1 MSSDGGREP
10 TWAPNGK
17 ILYYDVGGA
26 VLMAVDVTTEPGVQ
40 FGAPREIAK
49 TAELGIRLNMGVC
62 MSADGKR
69 FLVIRDASAGDRAS
83 IAFVENWAATLEA
96 GQR

>member
-1 MSSDGGREP
+1 M
-10 TWAPNGK
+10 
-17 ILYYDVGGA
+17 L
-26 VLMAVDVTTEPGVQ
+26 LAVDVTTEPGVR

-49 TAELGIRLNMGVC
+49 TAELGIGLDMGLS
-62 MSADGKR
+62 MSADGQHI
-69 FLVIRDASAGDRAS
+69 LVIRDASAEGRAS